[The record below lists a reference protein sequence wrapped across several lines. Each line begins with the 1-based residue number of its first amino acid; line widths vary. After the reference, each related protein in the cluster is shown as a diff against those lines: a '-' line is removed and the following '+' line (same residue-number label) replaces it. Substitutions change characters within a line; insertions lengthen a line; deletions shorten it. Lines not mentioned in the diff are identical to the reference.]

1 MCKVS
6 HKTRD
11 FSVAAYL
18 KPKNGKTA
26 RGSNAFKFVVAR
38 TKRDIFKFSFFPG
51 TINGWKSL
59 LERTMSVD
67 NFKSKLVNSF
77 NFSIALV
84 FLRF

>member
-1 MCKVS
+1 MGATLLNLLFLEQRKIF
-6 HKTRD
+6 
-11 FSVAAYL
+11 FS
-18 KPKNGKTA
+18 
-26 RGSNAFKFVVAR
+26 
-38 TKRDIFKFSFFPG
+38 G
-51 TINGWKSL
+51 TINEWNSL

>member
-1 MCKVS
+1 M
-6 HKTRD
+6 RD

-18 KPKNGKTA
+18 KPKNGKRA

-38 TKRDIFKFSFFPG
+38 TKKDIFKFSFFPG
-51 TINGWKSL
+51 TIIGWKSL